1 MKMKCGLSYLPL
13 PHCLLSP
20 ATQPGPG
27 VYDVAV
33 VVFCWGGGGGAGCG
47 HLSVPSSVARAGCS
61 VRILSPLSI
70 K

>member
-1 MKMKCGLSYLPL
+1 MKCGLSYLPL

-33 VVFCWGGGGGAGCG
+33 VFCWGGGLVAVTSLSRPLLLGLDAPFGFC
-47 HLSVPSSVARAGCS
+47 HLCQ
-61 VRILSPLSI
+61 
-70 K
+70 